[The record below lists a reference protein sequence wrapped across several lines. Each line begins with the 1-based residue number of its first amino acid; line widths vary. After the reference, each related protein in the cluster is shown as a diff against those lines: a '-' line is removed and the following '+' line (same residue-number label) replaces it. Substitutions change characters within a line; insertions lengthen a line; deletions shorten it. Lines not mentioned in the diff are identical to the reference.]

1 MTCGQWEIAV
11 YPRDFKQR
19 ENYVFLGFI
28 SMKLEICERKL
39 IVKSNILNEIQ
50 DFSYFTRVPHPLL
63 FFDGKYFRGGNLD
76 FFRFSLFCDVF
87 SSFIFL
93 GQNCV
98 RFHSVSS
105 QICHLFLRKNTS
117 FWSIFVKK
125 GGFIILVSFIHETTP
140 SFIFWSKNQKKKS
153 DIFASFT

>member
-1 MTCGQWEIAV
+1 MGQFHKKVKISLYPRDFEMTYGQWEIAV
-11 YPRDFKQR
+11 YLRDFKQR
-19 ENYVFLGFI
+19 EKFVFLGFI

-50 DFSYFTRVPHPLL
+50 DFSYFTRVPHPWLL
-63 FFDGKYFRGGNLD
+63 FDGKYFRGGNLD

-93 GQNCV
+93 GQNRV

-105 QICHLFLRKNTS
+105 QICHLFLCKNTS
-117 FWSIFVKK
+117 FWSIFFVA
-125 GGFIILVSFIHETTP
+125 VR
-140 SFIFWSKNQKKKS
+140 
-153 DIFASFT
+153 